1 MPRIFP
7 VCDHNPDQKKQRMMV
22 YLYLPASS
30 RHGQHSPVTL
40 RRGSQVVLRSSPEF
54 PLDRLRMLDRL
65 IHKSRLFP
73 SARNLRTVNY
83 WRRAAI
89 IAGKWLY

>member
-40 RRGSQVVLRSSPEF
+40 GRGSQVVLRSSPEF
-54 PLDRLRMLDRL
+54 PLDRL
-65 IHKSRLFP
+65 IHKSHLFP